1 MNEQVLKDLVATAQ
15 ADGYSWDTITPKF
28 PELAKFDEQV
38 LKDYVAT
45 AEQDNY
51 DYSKINSKF
60 PEFEFEEISISD
72 PVKKPVISETID
84 IEALKESKAK
94 DFEKGIF
101 LTAEREA
108 KDKFDLTGE
117 VDINLLSEESLNPEK
132 SLLLDYGSQFA
143 NSILKLS
150 KGGESLKT
158 MGNMLA
164 AKYAM
169 DIFKPEYSDK
179 EKALVIEGIKRS

>member
-72 PVKKPVISETID
+72 PV
-84 IEALKESKAK
+84 
-94 DFEKGIF
+94 
-101 LTAEREA
+101 
-108 KDKFDLTGE
+108 
-117 VDINLLSEESLNPEK
+117 
-132 SLLLDYGSQFA
+132 
-143 NSILKLS
+143 
-150 KGGESLKT
+150 
-158 MGNMLA
+158 
-164 AKYAM
+164 
-169 DIFKPEYSDK
+169 
-179 EKALVIEGIKRS
+179 